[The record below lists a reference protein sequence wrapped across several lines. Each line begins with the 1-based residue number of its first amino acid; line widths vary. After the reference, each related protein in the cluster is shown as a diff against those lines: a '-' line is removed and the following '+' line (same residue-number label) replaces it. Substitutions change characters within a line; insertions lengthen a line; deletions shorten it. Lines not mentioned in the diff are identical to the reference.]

1 MVVFEGGHVE
11 DGAISEEL
19 AIELE
24 LGVPV
29 VLVEENPARCGVD
42 RAVFG
47 QFYRDVR

>member
-29 VLVEENPARCGVD
+29 VLVEENSVRCGVD
-42 RAVFG
+42 GTVFG
-47 QFYRDVR
+47 QFYRNVR